1 MRGELVAAGEDGRGV
16 ERFLDRSGEAGEAA
30 GVRAGDHRAQEGL
43 AGHAGPVGAL
53 AADQFAL
60 DDRGGQSGRAG
71 AVGDVL
77 PDGARADH
85 NDVVREGIRLRHG
98 VSLVGGVRRG
108 HMGTCAE
115 YPPCRQCCAD
125 GYSPETR
132 KREYLMT
139 STVELTKENFDQTV
153 TDNEFVLIDFWA
165 SWCGPCRQFAPVYEK
180 AAEANPD
187 LVFGKVDTEAQPELA
202 QAFGISSIPTLMIVR
217 DQVAV
222 FAQPGALPEAALTDV
237 IGQARKLDMD
247 EVRKAVAEQQAQ
259 AGQNGE
265 GGQ

>member
-1 MRGELVAAGEDGRGV
+1 
-16 ERFLDRSGEAGEAA
+16 
-30 GVRAGDHRAQEGL
+30 
-43 AGHAGPVGAL
+43 
-53 AADQFAL
+53 
-60 DDRGGQSGRAG
+60 
-71 AVGDVL
+71 
-77 PDGARADH
+77 
-85 NDVVREGIRLRHG
+85 
-98 VSLVGGVRRG
+98 
-108 HMGTCAE
+108 
-115 YPPCRQCCAD
+115 
-125 GYSPETR
+125 
-132 KREYLMT
+132 MT

-165 SWCGPCRQFAPVYEK
+165 EWCGPCKQFGPVYEK

-259 AGQNGE
+259 AGQNGQE
-265 GGQ
+265 GQEGQ

>member
-1 MRGELVAAGEDGRGV
+1 
-16 ERFLDRSGEAGEAA
+16 
-30 GVRAGDHRAQEGL
+30 
-43 AGHAGPVGAL
+43 
-53 AADQFAL
+53 
-60 DDRGGQSGRAG
+60 
-71 AVGDVL
+71 
-77 PDGARADH
+77 
-85 NDVVREGIRLRHG
+85 
-98 VSLVGGVRRG
+98 
-108 HMGTCAE
+108 
-115 YPPCRQCCAD
+115 
-125 GYSPETR
+125 
-132 KREYLMT
+132 MT

-202 QAFGISSIPTLMIVR
+202 QAFGIQSIPTLMIVR

-222 FAQPGALPEAALTDV
+222 FAQPGALPEEALTDV
-237 IGQARKLDMD
+237 IGQARNLDMD

-265 GGQ
+265 DGQGGQ